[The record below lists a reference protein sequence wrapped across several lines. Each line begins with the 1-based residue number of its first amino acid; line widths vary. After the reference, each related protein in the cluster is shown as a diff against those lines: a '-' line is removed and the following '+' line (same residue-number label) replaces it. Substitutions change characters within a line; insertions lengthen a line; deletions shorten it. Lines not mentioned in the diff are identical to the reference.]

1 MTITAIKRLLQR
13 DLALLSKEI
22 GLYKEEQKMWI
33 TAQQIANS
41 AGNLCLHLVGNLNGF
56 IGSVVGGTGY
66 IRERDREFSE
76 KNVPR
81 ETLLRLVADTAT
93 MVDTV
98 LSNVDD
104 SILEAEYPVQVW
116 AEKETYGYFLI
127 HLAGHLNYHLGQVNY
142 HRRLLDA

>member
-1 MTITAIKRLLQR
+1 MTTTAINRLLQR

-22 GLYKEEQKMWI
+22 GLYKEEQNMWL
-33 TAQQIANS
+33 TEGQIANS

-56 IGSVVGGTGY
+56 IGSVIGNTGY

-81 ETLLRLVADTAT
+81 TTLLRMVADTAA
-93 MVDTV
+93 MIESV
-98 LSNVDD
+98 LGNVDD
-104 SILEAEYPVQVW
+104 SILETEYPVQVW

-142 HRRLLDA
+142 HRRLLDV

>member
-1 MTITAIKRLLQR
+1 MTITAINRLLQR

-22 GLYKEEQKMWI
+22 GLYKEEQKIWI
-33 TAQQIANS
+33 TEQQIANS

-56 IGSVVGGTGY
+56 IGTVIGNTGY

-81 ETLLRLVADTAT
+81 ETLLRLVAGTAT
-93 MVDTV
+93 MIDAV
-98 LSNVDD
+98 LAKIDD
-104 SILEAEYPVQVW
+104 SLLEEEYPLQVW

-127 HLAGHLNYHLGQVNY
+127 HLAGHLNYHLGQINY